1 MGGSRWRLCCPRFAP
16 SCGAA
21 RSKRHGRLIA
31 GPGAT
36 SRSSPPCTGRWR
48 TGKSTRT
55 PTGGAAWR
63 FRSFNDGGT
72 MGDLKVS
79 LQGKKDEQEAKTEK
93 VKPGERLTWETPKME
108 DVSEQVMAQPYIR
121 FT

>member
-1 MGGSRWRLCCPRFAP
+1 
-16 SCGAA
+16 
-21 RSKRHGRLIA
+21 
-31 GPGAT
+31 
-36 SRSSPPCTGRWR
+36 
-48 TGKSTRT
+48 
-55 PTGGAAWR
+55 
-63 FRSFNDGGT
+63 

-79 LQGKKDEQEAKTEK
+79 LQGSKDEQEAKIEK